1 VFICVVSNN
10 FSEEQL
16 MKKKP
21 FALKR
26 IKNDQRGS
34 PLIEEGILIG
44 LALFAFVLLVAIV
57 SDILGFTQDI
67 FQDVSERLKDLS
79 P

>member
-1 VFICVVSNN
+1 
-10 FSEEQL
+10 
-16 MKKKP
+16 MKKP
-21 FALKR
+21 FFLKKMR
-26 IKNDQRGS
+26 KNKRAS

-67 FQDVSERLKDLS
+67 FQEVAEKLKGLN

>member
-1 VFICVVSNN
+1 MLRKIT
-10 FSEEQL
+10 
-16 MKKKP
+16 
-21 FALKR
+21 
-26 IKNDQRGS
+26 NDRRAS

-67 FQDVSERLKDLS
+67 FQDVSEKLRGLN

>member
-1 VFICVVSNN
+1 
-10 FSEEQL
+10 
-16 MKKKP
+16 MKKSKLG
-21 FALKR
+21 LKKISR
-26 IKNDQRGS
+26 NKKAS

-67 FQDVSERLKDLS
+67 FQDVSDKLRNLN

>member
-1 VFICVVSNN
+1 MS
-10 FSEEQL
+10 
-16 MKKKP
+16 KRR

-26 IKNDQRGS
+26 MKRDKRAS

-67 FQDVSERLKDLS
+67 FQEVSEKLRGLN

>member
-1 VFICVVSNN
+1 
-10 FSEEQL
+10 
-16 MKKKP
+16 MKKRNY
-21 FALKR
+21 ALRR
-26 IKNDQRGS
+26 IKYDKRAS

-44 LALFAFVLLVAIV
+44 LALFAFVLLIAIV

-67 FQDVSERLKDLS
+67 FQEVSDKLRGLA

>member
-1 VFICVVSNN
+1 MQVKHFI
-10 FSEEQL
+10 L
-16 MKKKP
+16 KK
-21 FALKR
+21 LKTNR
-26 IKNDQRGS
+26 RAS

-67 FQDVSERLKDLS
+67 FQEVSEKLKGLK

>member
-1 VFICVVSNN
+1 
-10 FSEEQL
+10 
-16 MKKKP
+16 MKKNRN
-21 FALKR
+21 ALWKLRKNKR
-26 IKNDQRGS
+26 AS

-67 FQDVSERLKDLS
+67 FADVSDKLRNLT

>member
-1 VFICVVSNN
+1 
-10 FSEEQL
+10 
-16 MKKKP
+16 MKKNR
-21 FALKR
+21 A
-26 IKNDQRGS
+26 S

-67 FQDVSERLKDLS
+67 FADVSDKLRNLT

>member
-1 VFICVVSNN
+1 MSNDLN
-10 FSEEQL
+10 G
-16 MKKKP
+16 
-21 FALKR
+21 LKR
-26 IKNDQRGS
+26 LQKNRRAS

-67 FQDVSERLKDLS
+67 FQDVAERLKELR

>member
-1 VFICVVSNN
+1 MRKDSKA
-10 FSEEQL
+10 L
-16 MKKKP
+16 WKLKKN
-21 FALKR
+21 KR
-26 IKNDQRGS
+26 AS

-67 FQDVSERLKDLS
+67 FQDVSDKLKNLS

>member
-1 VFICVVSNN
+1 
-10 FSEEQL
+10 
-16 MKKKP
+16 MKSDILGLKK
-21 FALKR
+21 
-26 IKNDQRGS
+26 ISKNKKAS

-67 FQDVSERLKDLS
+67 FQDVSDKLRNLN

>member
-1 VFICVVSNN
+1 
-10 FSEEQL
+10 
-16 MKKKP
+16 MKKRGI
-21 FALKR
+21 ALKR
-26 IKNDQRGS
+26 IKQNKRAS

-67 FQDVSERLKDLS
+67 FQEVSDKLQGLN